1 MRAMT
6 TQTLPIR
13 ELQSIVGPTNVIY
26 RPEDLLV
33 YEYDGTIDRGRPSVV
48 VLPDGA
54 EQISA
59 VIQVARRLDLPVVP
73 RGAGTGLSGGAL
85 ATEGGIVIVTS
96 RMRRILQVDPV
107 NRLAVVEPGLVNLDL
122 SRAVSGYG
130 LYYAP
135 DPSSQRACTIGGNVA
150 ENSGGPHCL
159 AYGVTTNHVLGLELV
174 LADGEIVRVGGWGR
188 ERAGYD
194 LQGVFVGSEGTLG
207 IATKICVRLLPKEES
222 VRTLLA
228 IFDTVEQ
235 ASETVSA
242 IIADGL
248 VPAAL
253 EMIDHPT
260 IQAVEPAF
268 HTGIPLDA
276 GAVLLIEV
284 DGLREFVQEAAGIAR
299 SICLEHGARDVRQAE
314 DEAERERLWAAR
326 KLAIGALGR
335 LAPNYYLLDGVVP
348 RSKLPGV
355 LEQAIAIGA
364 RYGFTVA
371 NMFHAGDGNL
381 HPCVLFDERV
391 PGSTE
396 RVLDAGGEILRICVE
411 AGGTITGEH
420 GIGVEKRD
428 YMPLIFSEA
437 DMDAMARLK
446 TVFRAGRQFNPC
458 KAFPTSKG
466 CGETHQGPAMRALG
480 PDAFI

>member
-1 MRAMT
+1 MSVA
-6 TQTLPIR
+6 TLPIR
-13 ELQSIVGPTNVIY
+13 ELQAIVGKGNVIY
-26 RPEDLLV
+26 RPEDLIV
-33 YEYDGTIDRGRPSVV
+33 YEYDGTIDRGYPSVV
-48 VLPDGA
+48 VLPDSAA
-54 EQISA
+54 EIA
-59 VIQVARRLDLPVVP
+59 AIVRVARRYDLPVIP

-85 ATEGGIVIVTS
+85 ATEGGVVIVTS
-96 RMRRILQVDPV
+96 RMRRIVQVDPE

-122 SRAVSGYG
+122 SRAVARYG

-135 DPSSQRACTIGGNVA
+135 DPSSQKACTIGGNVA

-188 ERAGYD
+188 EQPGYD
-194 LQGVFVGSEGTLG
+194 LTGVLVGSEGTLA
-207 IATKICVRLLPKEES
+207 IVTQVCVRLLPKNES

-228 IFDTVEQ
+228 IFDTVAE

-253 EMIDHPT
+253 EMIDNPT

-268 HTGIPLDA
+268 NTGIPLDA
-276 GAVLLIEV
+276 GAALLIEV
-284 DGLREFVQEAAGIAR
+284 DGLLEFVREAAGMVRA
-299 SICLEHGARDVRQAE
+299 ICLEHGARQVREAE
-314 DEAERERLWAAR
+314 DEADRERLWAAR

-348 RSKLPGV
+348 RSKLPRV
-355 LEQAIAIGA
+355 LDEVIAIGA

-381 HPCVLFDERV
+381 HPTVLFDERV
-391 PGSTE
+391 PGATA
-396 RVLDAGGEILRICVE
+396 RVLDAGGEILRLCVA
-411 AGGTITGEH
+411 AGGSITGEH
-420 GIGVEKRD
+420 GIGLEKRD
-428 YMPLIFSEA
+428 YMGLIFSES
-437 DMDAMARLK
+437 DMAAMSRLK
-446 TVFRAGRQFNPC
+446 GVFRAGQRFNPC

-466 CGETHQGPAMRALG
+466 CGEVKQGPAMRALG
-480 PDAFI
+480 PDAYI

>member
-1 MRAMT
+1 
-6 TQTLPIR
+6 
-13 ELQSIVGPTNVIY
+13 
-26 RPEDLLV
+26 
-33 YEYDGTIDRGRPSVV
+33 
-48 VLPDGA
+48 
-54 EQISA
+54 
-59 VIQVARRLDLPVVP
+59 
-73 RGAGTGLSGGAL
+73 
-85 ATEGGIVIVTS
+85 
-96 RMRRILQVDPV
+96 MRRILEVDPV

-122 SRAVSGYG
+122 SRAVSSYG

-174 LADGEIVRVGGWGR
+174 LADGDIVRIGGWGR
-188 ERAGYD
+188 DRAGYD
-194 LQGVFVGSEGTLG
+194 LPGVFVGSEGTLG

-228 IFDTVEQ
+228 VFDTVEQ

-242 IIADGL
+242 VIADGL

-268 HTGIPLDA
+268 HVGIPLDA

-284 DGLREFVQEAAGIAR
+284 DGLREFVDEAAGMAR
-299 SICLEHGARDVRQAE
+299 SICLEHGAREVRQAE

-355 LEQAIAIGA
+355 LEEAIAIGA

-381 HPCVLFDERV
+381 HPCVLFDERE

-420 GIGVEKRD
+420 GIGLEKRD

-437 DMDAMARLK
+437 DMEAMGRLK
-446 TVFRAGRQFNPC
+446 SVFRTGLQFNPC

-466 CGETHQGPAMRALG
+466 CGEVHQGPAMRALG
-480 PDAFI
+480 PEAFI

>member
-1 MRAMT
+1 MPVTA
-6 TQTLPIR
+6 TLPIA
-13 ELQSIVGPTNVIY
+13 ELQAAVGATNVIY

-33 YEYDGTIDRGRPSVV
+33 YEYDGTIDRGHPSVV
-48 VLPDGA
+48 VLPGCADEVA
-54 EQISA
+54 A
-59 VIQVARRLDLPVVP
+59 VVRIARRHDLPIVP

-85 ATEGGIVIVTS
+85 ASEGGIVVVTS
-96 RMRRILQVDPV
+96 RMRGILEVDPV
-107 NRLAVVEPGLVNLDL
+107 NRTAVVEPGLVNLDL
-122 SRAVSGYG
+122 SRAVAPYG

-159 AYGVTTNHVLGLELV
+159 AYGVTTNHVLGLEVV
-174 LADGEIVRVGGWGR
+174 LADGEIVRLGGWGR
-188 ERAGYD
+188 ERPGYD
-194 LQGVFVGSEGTLG
+194 LAGLFIGSEGTLG
-207 IATKICVRLLPKEES
+207 IATKVCVRLLPKEES
-222 VRTLLA
+222 VVTLFS
-228 IFDTVEQ
+228 IFDTVEA
-235 ASETVSA
+235 ASRTVSA

-268 HTGIPLDA
+268 HCGIPLDA
-276 GAVLLIEV
+276 GAVLLIEI
-284 DGLREFVQEAAGIAR
+284 DGLREFVAEAAAIAR
-299 SICLEHGARDVRQAE
+299 AICREHGAREVRQAE

-348 RSKLPGV
+348 RSKLPAV

-364 RYGFTVA
+364 NYGFAVA

-391 PGSTE
+391 PGATG
-396 RVLDAGGEILRICVE
+396 RVLDAGGEILRVCVE

-420 GIGVEKRD
+420 GIGLEKRD
-428 YMPLIFSEA
+428 YMSLIFTEA
-437 DMDAMARLK
+437 DMDAMRRLK
-446 TVFRAGRQFNPC
+446 AVFRAGEHFNPC

-466 CGETHQGPAMRALG
+466 CGEVHAPQAATRLG
-480 PDAFI
+480 AAAFV

>member
-1 MRAMT
+1 MIT
-6 TQTLPIR
+6 STLPIA
-13 ELQSIVGPTNVIY
+13 ELQAIAGAANVIY
-26 RPEDLLV
+26 RPEDLIV

-54 EQISA
+54 DQIA
-59 VIQVARRLDLPVVP
+59 ELVKLARRFDLPVIP

-85 ATEGGIVIVTS
+85 ASEGGIVIVTS
-96 RMRRILQVDPV
+96 RMRRILEVDPV
-107 NRLAVVEPGLVNLDL
+107 NRTAVVEPGLVNLDL
-122 SRAVSGYG
+122 SREVARYG

-159 AYGVTTNHVLGLELV
+159 AYGVTTNHVLGLEVV
-174 LADGEIVRVGGWGR
+174 LADGEIARLGGWGR
-188 ERAGYD
+188 ERTGYD
-194 LQGVFVGSEGTLG
+194 LPGLFVGSEGTLG

-222 VRTLLA
+222 VVTLLS
-228 IFDTVEQ
+228 IFDSVEQ
-235 ASETVSA
+235 ASRTVSA
-242 IIADGL
+242 IIAEGL

-268 HTGIPLDA
+268 HCGIPLDA
-276 GAVLLIEV
+276 GAVLLIEI
-284 DGLREFVQEAAGIAR
+284 DGLRESVQEAAAMAR
-299 SICLEHGARDVRQAE
+299 SICREQGAREVRQAE

-348 RSKLPGV
+348 RSKLPAV

-364 RYGFTVA
+364 SYGFTVA

-391 PGSTE
+391 PGATA
-396 RVLDAGGEILRICVE
+396 RVLDAGGEILRVCVE

-420 GIGVEKRD
+420 GIGLEKRD
-428 YMPLIFSEA
+428 YMSLIFSEA
-437 DMDAMARLK
+437 DMDAMRRLK
-446 TVFRAGRQFNPC
+446 TVFRAGERFNPC
-458 KAFPTSKG
+458 KAFPKSKG
-466 CGETHQGPAMRALG
+466 CGEVHQGRAMSKLG

>member
-1 MRAMT
+1 MT
-6 TQTLPIR
+6 AAILPIR
-13 ELQSIVGPTNVIY
+13 ELQAIVGDANVIF

-33 YEYDGTIDRGRPSVV
+33 YEYDGTIDRGHPSVV
-48 VLPDGA
+48 VLPDGVG
-54 EQISA
+54 EISA
-59 VIQVARRLDLPVVP
+59 VIRIARQYDLPVIP

-85 ATEGGIVIVTS
+85 ASEGGVVIVTS
-96 RMRRILQVDPV
+96 RMRRILEVDAV

-122 SRAVSGYG
+122 SRAVSELG

-174 LADGEIVRVGGWGR
+174 LADGDIVRVGGWGR
-188 ERAGYD
+188 DRPGYD
-194 LQGVFVGSEGTLG
+194 LTGVFVGSEGTLG
-207 IATKICVRLLPKEES
+207 IATKICVRLLPNEES

-248 VPAAL
+248 IPAAL

-268 HTGIPLDA
+268 HVGIPLDA

-284 DGLREFVQEAAGIAR
+284 DGLHEFVEEAAGIAK

-396 RVLDAGGEILRICVE
+396 RVLDAGGEILRVCVD

-420 GIGVEKRD
+420 GIGLEKRD
-428 YMPLIFSEA
+428 YMPLIFTDA
-437 DMDAMARLK
+437 DMEAMTRLK
-446 TVFRAGRQFNPC
+446 TVFRAGAQFNPC

-466 CGETHQGPAMRALG
+466 CGEVHQGPAMRALG
-480 PDAFI
+480 PDAYI

>member
-1 MRAMT
+1 MT

-13 ELQSIVGPTNVIY
+13 ELQAIVGDAHVIY

-33 YEYDGTIDRGRPSVV
+33 YEYDGTIDRGHPSVV

-54 EQISA
+54 GEVSA
-59 VIQVARRLDLPVVP
+59 VVRLARREGLPVVP

-85 ATEGGIVIVTS
+85 ATEGGVVVVTS
-96 RMRRILQVDPV
+96 RMRRILEVDPV

-122 SRAVSGYG
+122 SRAVSRYG

-159 AYGVTTNHVLGLELV
+159 AYGVTTNHVLGLEIV
-174 LADGEIVRVGGWGR
+174 LADGEIVRTGGWGR
-188 ERAGYD
+188 DRPGYD
-194 LQGVFVGSEGTLG
+194 LTGLFVGSEGTLG
-207 IATKICVRLLPKEES
+207 IATKVCVRLLPKEES

-228 IFDTVEQ
+228 IFDSVEQ

-268 HTGIPLDA
+268 HPGIPLDA

-284 DGLREFVQEAAGIAR
+284 DGLREFVQDAAASAR
-299 SICLEHGARDVRQAE
+299 SICREHGARAVREAE

-391 PGSTE
+391 PGSTA
-396 RVLDAGGEILRICVE
+396 RVLDAGGEILRVCVD

-446 TVFRAGRQFNPC
+446 TVFRAGGQFNPC